1 MLKNKKSG
9 GDNMQLTVMFK
20 INPTLEQELI
30 LDKIMREYVKTIN
43 STVDLILAGNNKLT
57 SKWINAQLPSTVKSQ
72 VIRDS
77 KSIVSKFKKACKKDD
92 KAKKPIAKKSVC
104 IWNNQNYKICEGAI
118 RFPVLIN
125 NKCTRI
131 EVNASLT
138 EYQIKLLE
146 NKLGTLRITKK
157 SNKYMAQV
165 SVSVEEATNHNT
177 QVMGVDLGLKVP
189 AVCVTENGKTK
200 FFGNGRENKYI
211 KRKYRALRK
220 ELGKAKKINKI
231 KSINNKEQR
240 QMKDKDHK
248 VSRQIINFAKD
259 NNVSEI
265 HLESLTNIR
274 SAARTS
280 RKNEKNLHTWS
291 FYRLAL
297 YIEYKANLEGIK
309 VSYVKPEY
317 TSQICPCCGNKNK
330 ARDRKYVCSCGFT
343 SHRDRVGAINII
355 KAPVIVGNRQS
366 A

>member
-1 MLKNKKSG
+1 
-9 GDNMQLTVMFK
+9 
-20 INPTLEQELI
+20 
-30 LDKIMREYVKTIN
+30 
-43 STVDLILAGNNKLT
+43 
-57 SKWINAQLPSTVKSQ
+57 
-72 VIRDS
+72 
-77 KSIVSKFKKACKKDD
+77 
-92 KAKKPIAKKSVC
+92 
-104 IWNNQNYKICEGAI
+104 
-118 RFPVLIN
+118 
-125 NKCTRI
+125 
-131 EVNASLT
+131 
-138 EYQIKLLE
+138 
-146 NKLGTLRITKK
+146 
-157 SNKYMAQV
+157 
-165 SVSVEEATNHNT
+165 
-177 QVMGVDLGLKVP
+177 
-189 AVCVTENGKTK
+189 
-200 FFGNGRENKYI
+200 
-211 KRKYRALRK
+211 
-220 ELGKAKKINKI
+220 
-231 KSINNKEQR
+231 
-240 QMKDKDHK
+240 MKDKDHK